1 MIAQRIDLQT
11 PLRSNMKDD
20 RETDFVKRLV
30 STRRLVETV
39 IGQLTDRFGIANIK
53 ARKLWHFSRKVAR
66 KILAHTVAYAI
77 NLKINPLNPLQF
89 DKIIN

>member
-1 MIAQRIDLQT
+1 
-11 PLRSNMKDD
+11 MKDD
-20 RETDFVKRLV
+20 RDKYFVKMLV
-30 STRRLVETV
+30 LTRRLVETV

-53 ARKLWHFSRKVAR
+53 AR

-89 DKIIN
+89 DKIID